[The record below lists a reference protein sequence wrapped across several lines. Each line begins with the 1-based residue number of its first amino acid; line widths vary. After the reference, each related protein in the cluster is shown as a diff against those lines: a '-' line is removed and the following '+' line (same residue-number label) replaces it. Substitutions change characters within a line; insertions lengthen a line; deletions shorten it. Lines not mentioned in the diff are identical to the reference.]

1 MFDKDLKLTNT
12 KGILI
17 FLVVFGHFLEL
28 NKEHY
33 LQTFIFIYAFH
44 MPLFV
49 FISGFLAKR
58 IQMKKVVNLFM
69 LYIIF
74 QTLYSLFFYFVGE
87 YETMKFNYEKPIFH
101 LWYIVSISF
110 WYVLAVIIAKLNP
123 NNIGKLILFTLILL
137 ISFFSRLYT
146 DPLVNFTIE
155 LYPNFS
161 SYTLSY
167 QRTITFAPFFFA
179 GFFMSNN
186 ALKKLYISLS
196 PNIAKGL
203 LLLSAMG
210 VFLFIEFTPNLEWL
224 YKGSYSTSSFLSD
237 NETYVTK
244 ILSHF
249 LLSTWLSILI
259 LIVINGKKS
268 FLTKW
273 GDHSIGIYL
282 FHPVFVFMWEKINFM
297 NDWNVDT
304 QFIVN
309 LMIALIVTTFLSSNF
324 FTSNFRFLTSPVET
338 IKPLLKG
345 RYAKGWTSLFFN
357 NKEG

>member
-1 MFDKDLKLTNT
+1 MFDKDIKLSNT

-58 IQMKKVVNLFM
+58 IQMKKVVNLLM

-74 QTLYSLFFYFVGE
+74 QTLYTLFFYFIGE
-87 YETMKFNYEKPIFH
+87 YETIRFNYEKPRFH

-110 WYVLAVIIAKLNP
+110 WYVLAGIIAKLNP
-123 NNIGKLILFTLILL
+123 NNISKLILFTLILL

-146 DPLVNFTIE
+146 DPLVNFARE
-155 LYPNFS
+155 FYPNFS

-186 ALKKLYISLS
+186 ALKKLYTSLS

-203 LLLSAMG
+203 LLLTAMG

-224 YKGSYSTSSFLSD
+224 YKGSYSTSRFLSD
-237 NETYVTK
+237 NDTYVTK

-259 LIVINGKKS
+259 LIVIKGKKC

-273 GDHSIGIYL
+273 GDHSLGIYL
-282 FHPVFVFMWEKINFM
+282 FHPAFVFMWKKNNFM
-297 NDWNVDT
+297 NDWNLDT

-309 LMIALIVTTFLSSNF
+309 LTLALIVTAFLGSNF
-324 FTSNFRFLTSPVET
+324 FASYTKFLTSPLET
-338 IKPLLKG
+338 IKTKIKG
-345 RYAKGWTSLFFN
+345 
-357 NKEG
+357 